1 MLLYMCFIESC
12 DETRGH
18 MDVVSELDDGK
29 FLKVKFVITSHSE
42 FKLKKISEIETI

>member
-18 MDVVSELDDGK
+18 VDVVSEMDDGK
-29 FLKVKFVITSHSE
+29 
-42 FKLKKISEIETI
+42 